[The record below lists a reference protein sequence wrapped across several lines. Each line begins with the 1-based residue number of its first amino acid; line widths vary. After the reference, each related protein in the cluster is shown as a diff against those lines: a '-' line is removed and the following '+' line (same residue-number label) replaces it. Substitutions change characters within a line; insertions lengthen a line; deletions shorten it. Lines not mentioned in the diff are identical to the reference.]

1 MGVGDWGDGGER
13 TPAGRREGRGGGPVG
28 GGRGRGVWYCMEVRS
43 AARAVGGMAGGGS
56 GNPANGQE
64 VPCSAG
70 LESWL
75 GSVDG
80 TWCRDVRAA
89 CERGILAVRL
99 VGGGRPGGRVRV
111 RRWSRACL

>member
-1 MGVGDWGDGGER
+1 MGVGDWGDGGKGPRRGGER
-13 TPAGRREGRGGGPVG
+13 DGVGGPVG

-70 LESWL
+70 
-75 GSVDG
+75 
-80 TWCRDVRAA
+80 
-89 CERGILAVRL
+89 
-99 VGGGRPGGRVRV
+99 
-111 RRWSRACL
+111 